1 MFSNLL
7 VFLIILLLI
16 VVDFIFLK
24 LFIGRLLVCWEQQYN
39 SSDSNY
45 KVQYGHN
52 TEHKRNLIK
61 HLLIIIWKIIRIYN
75 ECSDESKCHAS
86 ESKTTKDNSG
96 NQSFF

>member
-7 VFLIILLLI
+7 VVLIILFLI

-24 LFIGRLLVCWEQQYN
+24 LLIGRLLVCREQQYN
-39 SSDSNY
+39 TSYSNY

-61 HLLIIIWKIIRIYN
+61 HFLIIIWKIIRVYN
-75 ECSDESKCHAS
+75 KCSDKSKRHAS
-86 ESKTTKDNSG
+86 ESKTTKDHSG